1 MDKKEAVSFVECL
14 ANGVN
19 PFTKAMI
26 QTDSILNDVKFVR
39 KFYELKDYLSENLE
53 EKVELKTRK
62 SPFELKT
69 KEGIVTRPTAIS
81 YFVDKINETNLEE
94 NMKKFTRTPIMNW
107 LVENGYLALDV
118 DNFKYIT
125 SKGKN
130 AGIYYDHRVSG
141 SGREYDVI
149 MYPVSILNTI
159 LDLIQSGEIA

>member
-1 MDKKEAVSFVECL
+1 
-14 ANGVN
+14 
-19 PFTKAMI
+19 
-26 QTDSILNDVKFVR
+26 
-39 KFYELKDYLSENLE
+39 
-53 EKVELKTRK
+53 
-62 SPFELKT
+62 
-69 KEGIVTRPTAIS
+69 
-81 YFVDKINETNLEE
+81 
-94 NMKKFTRTPIMNW
+94 MKKFTRTPIMNW